1 MNSDKEKS
9 RLSGRRSVSNVG
21 FERSGFE
28 NRFGGGDYAG
38 SHGFDGKVKAGNDAK
53 KRMRRQ
59 AAGDIKRRHAKNQK
73 EQRLFRTR
81 MRALFIL
88 IAAVIAIILFLL
100 LMPVFNIKSI
110 SISGNKAVTAEQVSG
125 LIGDI
130 KGTNIFLASKNRIK
144 TQLGTI
150 NYIKDVTVNKNII
163 PPSVEIEVSEYI
175 PAGYIQ
181 SGSGYLV
188 VDENLY
194 AVSDG
199 SGEDLNLLPCIS
211 GVKLSRGEVGK
222 TLEFENES
230 TAEAVRTFLRVT
242 AADGV
247 NGNIV
252 SADFSNLN
260 NISFNYDN
268 RLSVNCGTDIE
279 LEKKLRMFAA
289 TIADDSMGDDAVGT
303 IDLSQTGRA
312 EYTP

>member
-1 MNSDKEKS
+1 MNNDKEKS
-9 RLSGRRSVSNVG
+9 RLSGRRAVRSG
-21 FERSGFE
+21 EFERSGFE
-28 NRFGGGDYAG
+28 NRLGGGYYGGSSDFAG
-38 SHGFDGKVKAGNDAK
+38 SGGADI
-53 KRMRRQ
+53 KRKSRNT
-59 AAGDIKRRHAKNQK
+59 AAGDIKRRHAQNQK
-73 EQRLFRTR
+73 ERRLFRAR

-100 LMPVFNIKSI
+100 LTPVFNIKSI

-150 NYIKDVTVNKNII
+150 NYIKDVSVNKKII
-163 PPSVEIEVSEYI
+163 PPSVEIEVSEYT

-194 AVSDG
+194 ALSDG

-211 GVKLSRGEVGK
+211 GVKLSKGEVGK

-230 TAEAVRTFLRVT
+230 TAEAVKTFLRVT

-247 NGNIV
+247 NEKIV

-268 RLSVNCGTDIE
+268 RLSVTCGTDID

-289 TIADDSMGDDAVGT
+289 TIADESIGDDAVGT